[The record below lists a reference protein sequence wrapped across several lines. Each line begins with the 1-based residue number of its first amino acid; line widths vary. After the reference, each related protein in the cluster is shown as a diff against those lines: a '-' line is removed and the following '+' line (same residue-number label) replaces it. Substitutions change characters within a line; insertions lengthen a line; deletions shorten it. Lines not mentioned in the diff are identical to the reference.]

1 MITIHSTTFDL
12 DGTVELD
19 VLPDSPDG
27 ETRRRVTRV
36 ATLDGGVAM
45 NDRGYAEGDRD
56 LSYTW
61 KTVSKDH
68 NEALARIVRLYPRV
82 HVSTPSGCYLA
93 APQVF
98 TPGAEEST
106 ISLLVIDK
114 VSA

>member
-1 MITIHSTTFDL
+1 MITISSTTFDL
-12 DGTVELD
+12 DGSVEIE
-19 VLPDSPDG
+19 VLPDSFDG

-61 KTVSKDH
+61 KTVSKAH
-68 NEALARIVRLYPRV
+68 NDAIARIVRLYPRV

-98 TPGAEEST
+98 TPGVEEST

-114 VSA
+114 VSE

>member
-61 KTVSKDH
+61 KTVSKAH
-68 NEALARIVRLYPRV
+68 NDAVARIVRLYPRV
-82 HVSTPSGCYLA
+82 TVSTPSGCFLA
-93 APQVF
+93 APQRF
-98 TPGAEEST
+98 SPGVGESSIT
-106 ISLLVIDK
+106 LLVIDK
-114 VSA
+114 VSE